1 MNNAFVL
8 RSLLVIFSPFLFI
21 SLAYFLFL
29 SKPDIFSKSLE
40 RYKYQDYFFSFKK
53 VTTNKN
59 PLYPELIFEDVVL
72 KNKYENGNIKIID
85 LKIGI
90 NLLGYFFDDLK
101 RLKYLKIYA
110 TQIKT
115 ENFISLLPENS
126 VALKNNLLNIIEAGT
141 IEELYF
147 EFIDE
152 ANISINNE
160 LVISDVILN
169 VGSERKLI
177 ADRAF
182 VTADSNEVKIKLDKG
197 SFENLPF
204 KEISGFLELD
214 TMQLNY
220 ISFHNSIN
228 DYAENILPL
237 GALNFKNDIQLFTS
251 GFVDFRNNKNK
262 NFGFI
267 NFQDLSV
274 IKYFQDGFN
283 FKTNIF
289 IEDFDN
295 VFSQNFITF
304 NDLEMNLYLSGNE
317 IQNSSAFT
325 FFSDKESSVELSGS
339 FNKGNLRL
347 DFDSENLKG
356 SIIRDDSSFFR
367 IYLYDSNINFNFGDF
382 EESNFVLPNLKF
394 RAIAENIIFNDAIF
408 NSIDF
413 YYLKNGDVLTL
424 NDINV
429 DSNFLKISNY
439 ENEPAY
445 FSINTSQDF
454 YKIKGL
460 YEFYD
465 IKDSLKVQNFP
476 PINYLRSN
484 INIQWNN
491 LLELR
496 NIQGSLDFLAKDFQI
511 NQSNPNSALLNLIG
525 LLNIQ
530 SFFDG
535 YDGSST
541 NEYLKF
547 KRGSGS
553 IIFSKKYGRIV
564 NDFSFEADFGK
575 MDWNGYI
582 IKNNT
587 GFFEELDLEL
597 SLKLN
602 LQENIPWYAAIF
614 GGFGVA
620 AGTAIIG
627 NIFEDQIENISTIE
641 YSVKG
646 PLNSPN
652 LERLK

>member
-1 MNNAFVL
+1 MHKALIL
-8 RSLLVIFSPFLFI
+8 RFLLVIFSPLIVI
-21 SLAYFLFL
+21 SLSYFLFL
-29 SKPDIFSKSLE
+29 SKPELFSNSLE
-40 RYKYQDYFFSFKK
+40 RYKYQDYSFSFRE
-53 VTTNKN
+53 VSTNKN

-72 KNKYENGNIKIID
+72 KNKNGDIKIIK
-85 LKIGI
+85 LKMGL
-90 NLLGYFFDDLK
+90 NMLGYFFDDLQ

-115 ENFISLLPENS
+115 ENYISLLPES
-126 VALKNNLLNIIEAGT
+126 SITLKNNLLNIIDSGN

-152 ANISINNE
+152 ADISINNE
-160 LVISDVILN
+160 LIISDVILN
-169 VGSERKLI
+169 LGSERKLS
-177 ADRAF
+177 ANRAF
-182 VTADSNEVKIKLDKG
+182 ITADPQEVKIKLGKG
-197 SFENLPF
+197 SYEDLPF
-204 KEISGFLELD
+204 EEIMGFLNVD
-214 TMQLNY
+214 TMGLSY
-220 ISFHNSIN
+220 ISYHKSIN

-237 GALNFKNDIQLFTS
+237 GVLNFKNDIQLFTS
-251 GFVDFRNNKNK
+251 GFADLRNNKNK

-267 NFQDLSV
+267 SFQDLSD
-274 IKYFQDGFN
+274 IKYLEDGFN
-283 FKTNIF
+283 IKTNIF
-289 IEDFDN
+289 IEDFNN
-295 VFSQNFITF
+295 VFSQNFISF
-304 NDLEMNLYLSGNE
+304 NDLEINLYLSGNE
-317 IQNSSAFT
+317 IQNSSAFN
-325 FFSDKESSVELSGS
+325 FFSDEQSGVELSGN
-339 FNKGNLRL
+339 FNEGNLRL
-347 DFDSENLKG
+347 DFESENLKG
-356 SIIRDDSSFFR
+356 SIVRDASSFFR
-367 IYLYDSNINFNFGDF
+367 INLYDSNINFNLRDS
-382 EESNFVLPNLKF
+382 ENDNFVLPNLKF
-394 RAIAENIIFNDAIF
+394 RVTGENVIFNDAIF

-424 NDINV
+424 NDINI
-429 DSNFLKISNY
+429 DSDFLKISNY

-445 FSINTSQDF
+445 FSINASEDF

-465 IKDSLKVQNFP
+465 IKNSLKLENFP

-496 NIQGSLDFLAKDFQI
+496 NIEGNLDFLAKDFQV
-511 NQSNPNSALLNLIG
+511 NQRNPNSALLNLIG
-525 LLNIQ
+525 LLDIQ

-541 NEYLKF
+541 DEYIKF

-553 IIFSKKYGRIV
+553 MIFSQKYGRV
-564 NDFSFEADFGK
+564 VDDFSFEADFGN
-575 MDWNGYI
+575 MDWSGFI
-582 IKNNT
+582 IKDNS

-614 GGFGVA
+614 GGLGVA

-627 NIFEDQIENISTIE
+627 SVFEDQIEDISTIE

-646 PLNSPN
+646 PLNSPS
-652 LERLK
+652 LERLE

>member
-1 MNNAFVL
+1 MHKALIF
-8 RSLLVIFSPFLFI
+8 RFLLVVFSPLIVI
-21 SLAYFLFL
+21 SLSYFLFL
-29 SKPDIFSKSLE
+29 SKPELFSNSLE
-40 RYKYQDYFFSFKK
+40 RYKYQDYSFSFRE
-53 VTTNKN
+53 VSTNKN

-72 KNKYENGNIKIID
+72 KNKNGDIKIIK
-85 LKIGI
+85 LKMGL
-90 NLLGYFFDDLK
+90 NMLGYFFDDLQ

-115 ENFISLLPENS
+115 ENYISLLPES
-126 VALKNNLLNIIEAGT
+126 SITLKNNLLNIIDSGN

-152 ANISINNE
+152 ADISINNE
-160 LVISDVILN
+160 LIISDVILN
-169 VGSERKLI
+169 LGSERKLS
-177 ADRAF
+177 ANRAF
-182 VTADSNEVKIKLDKG
+182 ITADPQEVKIKLGKG
-197 SFENLPF
+197 SYEDLPF
-204 KEISGFLELD
+204 EEIMGFLNVD
-214 TMQLNY
+214 TMGLSY
-220 ISFHNSIN
+220 ISVHKSIN

-237 GALNFKNDIQLFTS
+237 GVLNFKNDIQLFTS
-251 GFVDFRNNKNK
+251 GFADLRNNKNK

-267 NFQDLSV
+267 SFQDLSD
-274 IKYFQDGFN
+274 IKYLEDGFN
-283 FKTNIF
+283 IKTNIF
-289 IEDFDN
+289 IEDFN
-295 VFSQNFITF
+295 NIFSQNFISF
-304 NDLEMNLYLSGNE
+304 NDLEINLYLSGNE
-317 IQNSSAFT
+317 IQNSSAFN
-325 FFSDKESSVELSGS
+325 FFSDEQSGVELSGN
-339 FNKGNLRL
+339 FNEGNLRL
-347 DFDSENLKG
+347 DFESENLKG
-356 SIIRDDSSFFR
+356 SIVRDASSFFR
-367 IYLYDSNINFNFGDF
+367 INLYDSNINFNLKDS
-382 EESNFVLPNLKF
+382 ENDNFVLPNLKF
-394 RAIAENIIFNDAIF
+394 RVTGENVIFNDAIF

-424 NDINV
+424 NDINI
-429 DSNFLKISNY
+429 DSDFLKISNY

-445 FSINTSQDF
+445 FSINVSEDF

-465 IKDSLKVQNFP
+465 IKNSLKLENFP

-496 NIQGSLDFLAKDFQI
+496 NIEGNLDFLAKDFQV
-511 NQSNPNSALLNLIG
+511 NQRNPNSALLNLIG
-525 LLNIQ
+525 LLDIQ

-541 NEYLKF
+541 DEYIKF

-553 IIFSKKYGRIV
+553 MIFSQKYGRV
-564 NDFSFEADFGK
+564 VDDFSFEADFGN
-575 MDWNGYI
+575 MDWSGFI
-582 IKNNT
+582 IKDNS

-614 GGFGVA
+614 GGLGVA

-627 NIFEDQIENISTIE
+627 SVFEDQIEDISTIE

-646 PLNSPN
+646 PLNSPS
-652 LERLK
+652 LERLE

>member
-1 MNNAFVL
+1 MHKALIL
-8 RSLLVIFSPFLFI
+8 RFLLVIFSPLIVI
-21 SLAYFLFL
+21 SLSYFLFL
-29 SKPDIFSKSLE
+29 SKPELFSNSLE
-40 RYKYQDYFFSFKK
+40 RYKYQDYSFSFKE
-53 VTTNKN
+53 VSTNKN

-72 KNKYENGNIKIID
+72 KNKNGDIKIIK
-85 LKIGI
+85 LKMGL
-90 NLLGYFFDDLK
+90 NMLGYFFDDLK

-115 ENFISLLPENS
+115 ENYISLLPES
-126 VALKNNLLNIIEAGT
+126 SITLKNNLLNIIDSGN

-152 ANISINNE
+152 ADISINNE
-160 LVISDVILN
+160 LIISDVILN
-169 VGSERKLI
+169 LGSERKLS
-177 ADRAF
+177 ANRAF
-182 VTADSNEVKIKLDKG
+182 ITADPQEVKIKLGKG
-197 SFENLPF
+197 SYEDLPF
-204 KEISGFLELD
+204 EEIMGFLNVD
-214 TMQLNY
+214 TMGLSY
-220 ISFHNSIN
+220 ISVHKSIN

-237 GALNFKNDIQLFTS
+237 GVLNFKNDIQLFTS
-251 GFVDFRNNKNK
+251 GFADLRNNKNK

-267 NFQDLSV
+267 SFQDLSD
-274 IKYFQDGFN
+274 IKYLEDGFN
-283 FKTNIF
+283 IKTNIF
-289 IEDFDN
+289 IEDFNN
-295 VFSQNFITF
+295 VFSQNFISF
-304 NDLEMNLYLSGNE
+304 NDLEINLYLSGNE
-317 IQNSSAFT
+317 IQNSSAFN
-325 FFSDKESSVELSGS
+325 FFSDKQSGVELSGN
-339 FNKGNLRL
+339 FNEGNLRL
-347 DFDSENLKG
+347 DFESENLKG
-356 SIIRDDSSFFR
+356 SIVRDASSFFR
-367 IYLYDSNINFNFGDF
+367 INLYDSNINFNLRDS
-382 EESNFVLPNLKF
+382 ENDNFVLPNLKF
-394 RAIAENIIFNDAIF
+394 RVTGENVIFNDAIF

-424 NDINV
+424 NDINI
-429 DSNFLKISNY
+429 DSDFLKISNY

-445 FSINTSQDF
+445 FSINASEDF

-465 IKDSLKVQNFP
+465 IKNSLKLENFP

-496 NIQGSLDFLAKDFQI
+496 NIEGSLDFLAKDFQV
-511 NQSNPNSALLNLIG
+511 NQRNPNSALLNLIG
-525 LLNIQ
+525 LLDIQ

-541 NEYLKF
+541 DEYIKF

-553 IIFSKKYGRIV
+553 MIFSQKYGRV
-564 NDFSFEADFGK
+564 VDDFSFEADFGN
-575 MDWNGYI
+575 MDWSGFI
-582 IKNNT
+582 IKDNS

-614 GGFGVA
+614 GGLGVA

-627 NIFEDQIENISTIE
+627 SVFEDQIEDISTIE

-646 PLNSPN
+646 PLNSPS
-652 LERLK
+652 LERLE

>member
-1 MNNAFVL
+1 MHKVL
-8 RSLLVIFSPFLFI
+8 ILRFLLVIFSPLIVI
-21 SLAYFLFL
+21 SLSYFLFL
-29 SKPDIFSKSLE
+29 SKPELFSNSLE
-40 RYKYQDYFFSFKK
+40 RYKYQDYSFSFRE
-53 VTTNKN
+53 VSTNKN

-72 KNKYENGNIKIID
+72 KNKNGDIKIIK
-85 LKIGI
+85 LKMGL
-90 NLLGYFFDDLK
+90 NMLGYFFDDLQ

-115 ENFISLLPENS
+115 ENYISLLPES
-126 VALKNNLLNIIEAGT
+126 SITLKNNLLNIIDSGN

-152 ANISINNE
+152 ADISINNE
-160 LVISDVILN
+160 LIISDVILN
-169 VGSERKLI
+169 LGSERKLS
-177 ADRAF
+177 ANRAF
-182 VTADSNEVKIKLDKG
+182 ITADPQEVKIKLGKG
-197 SFENLPF
+197 SYEDLPF
-204 KEISGFLELD
+204 EEIMGFLNVD
-214 TMQLNY
+214 TMGLSY
-220 ISFHNSIN
+220 ISYHKSIN

-237 GALNFKNDIQLFTS
+237 GVLNFKNDIQLFTS
-251 GFVDFRNNKNK
+251 GFADLRNNKNK

-267 NFQDLSV
+267 SFQDLSD
-274 IKYFQDGFN
+274 IKYLEDGFN
-283 FKTNIF
+283 IKTNIF
-289 IEDFDN
+289 IEDFNN
-295 VFSQNFITF
+295 VFSQNFISF
-304 NDLEMNLYLSGNE
+304 NDLEINLYLSGNE
-317 IQNSSAFT
+317 IQNSSAFN
-325 FFSDKESSVELSGS
+325 FFSDEQSGVELSGN
-339 FNKGNLRL
+339 FNEGNLRL
-347 DFDSENLKG
+347 DFESENLKG
-356 SIIRDDSSFFR
+356 SIVRDASSFFR
-367 IYLYDSNINFNFGDF
+367 INLYDSNINFNLRDS
-382 EESNFVLPNLKF
+382 ENDNFVLPNLKF
-394 RAIAENIIFNDAIF
+394 RVTGENVIFNDAIF

-424 NDINV
+424 NDINI
-429 DSNFLKISNY
+429 DSDFLKISNY

-445 FSINTSQDF
+445 FSINASEDF

-465 IKDSLKVQNFP
+465 IKNSLKLENFP

-496 NIQGSLDFLAKDFQI
+496 NIEGNLDFLAKDFQV
-511 NQSNPNSALLNLIG
+511 NQRNPNSALLNLIG
-525 LLNIQ
+525 LLDIQ

-541 NEYLKF
+541 DEYIKF

-553 IIFSKKYGRIV
+553 MIFSQKYGRV
-564 NDFSFEADFGK
+564 VDDFSFEADFGN
-575 MDWNGYI
+575 MDWSGFI
-582 IKNNT
+582 IKDNS

-614 GGFGVA
+614 GGLGVA

-627 NIFEDQIENISTIE
+627 SVFEDQIEDISTIE

-646 PLNSPN
+646 PLNSPS
-652 LERLK
+652 LERLE

>member
-1 MNNAFVL
+1 MHKALIL
-8 RSLLVIFSPFLFI
+8 RFLLVIFSPLIVI
-21 SLAYFLFL
+21 SLSYFLFL
-29 SKPDIFSKSLE
+29 SKPELFSNSLE
-40 RYKYQDYFFSFKK
+40 RYKYQDYSFSFRE
-53 VTTNKN
+53 VSTNKN

-72 KNKYENGNIKIID
+72 KNKNGDIKIIK
-85 LKIGI
+85 LKMGL
-90 NLLGYFFDDLK
+90 NMLGFFFDDLK

-115 ENFISLLPENS
+115 ENYISLLPES
-126 VALKNNLLNIIEAGT
+126 SITLKNNLLNIIDSGN

-152 ANISINNE
+152 ADISINNE
-160 LVISDVILN
+160 LIISDVILN
-169 VGSERKLI
+169 LGSERKLS
-177 ADRAF
+177 ANRAF
-182 VTADSNEVKIKLDKG
+182 ITADPQEVKIKLGKG
-197 SFENLPF
+197 SYEDLPF
-204 KEISGFLELD
+204 EEIMGFLNVD
-214 TMQLNY
+214 TMGLSY
-220 ISFHNSIN
+220 ISVHKSIN

-237 GALNFKNDIQLFTS
+237 GVLNFKNDIQLFTS
-251 GFVDFRNNKNK
+251 GFADLRNNKNK

-267 NFQDLSV
+267 SFQDLSD
-274 IKYFQDGFN
+274 IKYLEDGFN
-283 FKTNIF
+283 IKTNIF
-289 IEDFDN
+289 IEDFNN
-295 VFSQNFITF
+295 VFSQNFISF
-304 NDLEMNLYLSGNE
+304 NDLEINLYLSGNE
-317 IQNSSAFT
+317 IQNSSAFN
-325 FFSDKESSVELSGS
+325 FFSDEQSGVELSGN
-339 FNKGNLRL
+339 FNEGNLRL
-347 DFDSENLKG
+347 DFESENLKG
-356 SIIRDDSSFFR
+356 SIVRDASSFFR
-367 IYLYDSNINFNFGDF
+367 INLYDSNINFNLRDS
-382 EESNFVLPNLKF
+382 ENDNFVLPNLKF
-394 RAIAENIIFNDAIF
+394 RVTGENVIFNDAIF

-424 NDINV
+424 NDINI
-429 DSNFLKISNY
+429 DSDFLKISNY

-445 FSINTSQDF
+445 FSINASEDF

-465 IKDSLKVQNFP
+465 IKNSLKLENFP

-496 NIQGSLDFLAKDFQI
+496 NIEGNLDFLAKDFQV
-511 NQSNPNSALLNLIG
+511 NQRNPNSALLNLIG
-525 LLNIQ
+525 LLDIQ

-541 NEYLKF
+541 DEYIKF

-553 IIFSKKYGRIV
+553 MIFSQKYGRV
-564 NDFSFEADFGK
+564 VDDFSFEADFGN
-575 MDWNGYI
+575 MDWSGFI
-582 IKNNT
+582 IKDNS

-614 GGFGVA
+614 GGLGVA

-627 NIFEDQIENISTIE
+627 SVFEDQIEDISTIE

-646 PLNSPN
+646 PLNSPS
-652 LERLK
+652 LERLE